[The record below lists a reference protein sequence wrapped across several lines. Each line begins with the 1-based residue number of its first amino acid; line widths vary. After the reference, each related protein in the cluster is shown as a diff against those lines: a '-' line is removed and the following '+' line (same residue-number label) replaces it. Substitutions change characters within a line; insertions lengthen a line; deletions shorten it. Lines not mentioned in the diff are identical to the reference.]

1 VQIIDISPKAQSLLE
16 DDEGNAVNIFTG
28 LINGAISGATP
39 ILLAALGG
47 SFTFYAGVF
56 NIAMEG
62 MMLMAAFCAVW
73 GSFTFG
79 SWVVGVLLAI
89 AGALALALIF
99 IFFAVF
105 LDTDEFVTGIALNL
119 FTLGATTYLLRQS
132 FGVKGVF
139 AGPGIDRIPTL
150 NFPLIEQIPVIGPI
164 LSGQNLMVYVAVLAT
179 VVSAFLVFRTRFGLR
194 LRAAGYNP
202 ASLDSSGVPSSRLRI
217 YSLLL
222 CGVLCGLAG
231 AFLSLGY
238 VTLFAENMSA
248 GRGWISLAAIIL
260 VSGNPWGVALISLL
274 FGFAD
279 VLGLLL
285 QSYQVPAQF
294 TAMMPYLATLVALY
308 FYARRQRKERDYA
321 NT

>member
-1 VQIIDISPKAQSLLE
+1 MNV
-16 DDEGNAVNIFTG
+16 FTG

-47 SFTFYAGVF
+47 AFTFYAGVF

-79 SWVVGVLLAI
+79 SWVAGVLLAI
-89 AGALALALIF
+89 AGSLVLALIF

-132 FGVKGVF
+132 FGVKGVY
-139 AGPGIDRIPTL
+139 AGPGIDPIPSL
-150 NFPLIEQIPVIGPI
+150 NFPLIADIPVIGPI

-179 VVSAFLVFRTRFGLR
+179 IASAFLVFRTRFGLR

-238 VTLFAENMSA
+238 VNLFSENMSA

-260 VSGNPWGVALISLL
+260 VNGNPWGIAIISLL

-285 QSYQVPAQF
+285 QSYQVPSQF
-294 TAMMPYLATLVALY
+294 TAMLPYIATLVALY
-308 FYARRQRKERDYA
+308 FYARRQRKVRDYA
-321 NT
+321 SG

>member
-1 VQIIDISPKAQSLLE
+1 M
-16 DDEGNAVNIFTG
+16 NIVTG
-28 LINGAISGATP
+28 LINGAIAGATP

-47 SFTFYAGVF
+47 AFTFYAGVF

-62 MMLMAAFCAVW
+62 MLLMAAFGAVW

-79 SWVVGVLLAI
+79 SWVAGVLLAI
-89 AGALALALIF
+89 AGSLGLALIF
-99 IFFAVF
+99 ILFAVF

-132 FGVKGVF
+132 FGVKGVY
-139 AGPGIDRIPTL
+139 AGPGIDPIPSV
-150 NFPLIEQIPVIGPI
+150 NFPLIAEIPFIGSI
-164 LSGQNLMVYVAVLAT
+164 LSGQNLMVYVALLAT
-179 VVSAFLVFRTRFGLR
+179 ALSAFLVFRTRFGLR

-202 ASLDSSGVPSSRLRI
+202 ASLDSSGVPSNRLRV

-222 CGVLCGLAG
+222 CGVLCGLG
-231 AFLSLGY
+231 GTFLSLGY
-238 VTLFAENMSA
+238 VNLFSENMSA

-285 QSYQVPAQF
+285 QGYQAPSQF
-294 TAMMPYLATLVALY
+294 TAMTPYIATIVALY
-308 FYARRQRKERDYA
+308 FYARRQRKEQNYA
-321 NT
+321 GS